1 MFCVKLWGRKSAPY
15 IQTLHFAF
23 AVGAFLAPIIARPFL
38 SNENLFTNTT
48 ALTNENT
55 ALINKTRNERS
66 VLYQHNIYDFHKAPD
81 LDNLNELDS
90 SIFLSKNG
98 RFKRDEGQSGGILST
113 TTTGSTTA
121 LHTTSSPV
129 PVIDNNI
136 IPVGSSANVSTT
148 MGSTTAGPNG
158 TSVLTST
165 ELKNGVT
172 SPSTGTTKPPS
183 STGSDNVN
191 KKPVAS
197 SDKHL
202 NQHPD
207 VAGGNTGN
215 NPESPQP
222 DNTGD
227 TDGAD
232 LKENIKETVYTSST
246 MPLNANS
253 TEVNRSTTT
262 KAPGVT
268 ASPRDSGAVATG
280 KETVKNGTTITA
292 TPASSPEKVFINSFQ
307 PLKRQEKN
315 ESENVVC

>member
-23 AVGAFLAPIIARPFL
+23 AVGAFLAPIVARPFL

-55 ALINKTRNERS
+55 ALLNKTRNERS

-81 LDNLNELDS
+81 LDNLHGRDS

-98 RFKRDEGQSGGILST
+98 RFKRDEDQPGGILST
-113 TTTGSTTA
+113 TTRGTA
-121 LHTTSSPV
+121 TVHHTTSTSV
-129 PVIDNNI
+129 PDIDNNI
-136 IPVGSSANVSTT
+136 IPVGNSANVSTT
-148 MGSTTAGPNG
+148 IGSTTAGPNS

-165 ELKNGVT
+165 ESKNGVT
-172 SPSTGTTKPPS
+172 SPSTEMTKPPT

-222 DNTGD
+222 DDTGD

-232 LKENIKETVYTSST
+232 LKENTKETVDTSST
-246 MPLNANS
+246 MSPNANS
-253 TEVNRSTTT
+253 TEVNRSKTTE
-262 KAPGVT
+262 APGKT
-268 ASPRDSGAVATG
+268 ASPRDNGAVATG
-280 KETVKNGTTITA
+280 NDKVKNGTTITA
-292 TPASSPEKVFINSFQ
+292 TPASNPEKVLIHWS
-307 PLKRQEKN
+307 
-315 ESENVVC
+315 